1 MSRKKYDSKVE
12 LLQELFNH
20 LEELRTNLDIDL
32 AGIEFSRLEEKDYTD
47 MVELP
52 FNELLISVE
61 TFLTNVDNGIY
72 DEELEKEFDDTEE

>member
-32 AGIEFSRLEEKDYTD
+32 AGIEFSRLEEKDYTN